1 MSPKTRSRSA
11 RREAAREAARTEPRQ
26 EIHDGV
32 IAWAAQ
38 RNWVI
43 CLLLAVGTFALYS
56 PVLGHP
62 FIFNYDDDGYVL
74 ENQHVQA
81 GLTWATIKWAITST
95 EYSNWHPVTWLSHAL
110 DCQLYGLN
118 PWGHHFTS
126 VLVHVLNVVLLF
138 LLLQRATG
146 ATGRSFVV
154 AALFAVHPLNVES
167 VAWIAEHKSVLCTLF
182 FFLSIGAYGWYA
194 RKPGV
199 GRYLLIVVLFALAL
213 AAKPMAITLP
223 FALLLLDYWPLG
235 RIQGWGEP
243 SEDEQ
248 GPQRSFLWLIAEK
261 LPLLVLCAGSAWV
274 TVYASQQ
281 YGSMRLKLPLGARI
295 GNAICAYAMYLW
307 KGVWPAKLAVFYPH
321 PGMGLAGWKIGLA
334 ALFLMAITAMVWIRR
349 KAQPYLA
356 TGWLWYLGIMVPAV
370 GIVQVG
376 EQGMADR
383 YAYIPL
389 IGIFVMCVWGFAD
402 WAESGELTPKS
413 RAWAAAIVILFFT
426 AFTGDQIRY
435 WKSAAD
441 LWQHAVNVTK
451 DNFTADQNLG
461 AAMIMSDRAAE
472 AIPAL
477 QDGVRL
483 RPQDASAHLNL
494 AGAYALS
501 GHRQEAIQQY
511 ETAIP
516 LTTDRQRLAGPYDT
530 LGRLYEQTGNY
541 QKAIVS
547 YAQSLSIDPSRAS
560 ARERLAHAELS
571 AAIREVAEKP
581 SGSAYLRLGLLMQR
595 QGRTDD
601 ARSAYQQALKLDP
614 GLTGAKQALDSLK

>member
-11 RREAAREAARTEPRQ
+11 RREAEREAARTQPRR
-26 EIHDGV
+26 ETSGGL
-32 IAWAAQ
+32 IAWGAQ
-38 RNWVI
+38 RTWVI
-43 CLLLAVGTFALYS
+43 CLLLAAGTFVLYY

-81 GLTWATIKWAITST
+81 GLTWTTVKWAVTST
-95 EYSNWHPVTWLSHAL
+95 EYSNWHPVAWLSHAM

-118 PWGHHFTS
+118 PAGHHFTS
-126 VLVHVLNVVLLF
+126 LLVHVLNVVLLF

-167 VAWIAEHKSVLCTLF
+167 VAWIAEHKNVFCTLF

-199 GRYLLIVVLFALAL
+199 GRHLALAALFALAL

-235 RIQGWGEP
+235 RIQGWNEPGEYSQASP
-243 SEDEQ
+243 L
-248 GPQRSFLWLIAEK
+248 RLIVEK
-261 LPLLVLCAGSAWV
+261 LPLLLLCVGDAYL
-274 TVYASQQ
+274 TMYASRQ
-281 YGSMRLKLPLGARI
+281 YGSMRLKLPLSARL
-295 GNAICAYAMYLW
+295 GNAIYSYAIYLW

-321 PGMGLAGWKIGLA
+321 PGLGLAGWKVGLA
-334 ALFLMAITAMVWIRR
+334 ALFLIVVSAVVWVRR
-349 KAQPYLA
+349 SAQRYLV
-356 TGWLWYLGIMVPAV
+356 TGWLWYLGILVPTV

-376 EQGMADR
+376 EQAMADR

-389 IGIFVMCVWGFAD
+389 IGIFVMVVWSVGD
-402 WAESGELTPKS
+402 WAERREVSTKS
-413 RAWAAAIVILFFT
+413 MAWTAAIVILFFA

-435 WKSAAD
+435 WRSAAD

-451 DNFTADQNLG
+451 DNFTGDENLG
-461 AAMIMSDRAAE
+461 ASDIMAE
-472 AIPAL
+472 KPEDAIPAL

-511 ETAIP
+511 EAGLP
-516 LTTDRQRLAGPYDT
+516 LARDRSGLAAPYET

-541 QKAIVS
+541 AQAILS
-547 YAQSLSIDPSRAS
+547 YAEALSIDPQRAS
-560 ARERLAHAELS
+560 ARERLNRAEVS
-571 AAIREVAEKP
+571 AAIREVAERP
-581 SGSAYLRLGLLMQR
+581 SAPAYFKLGQLMQQR
-595 QGRTDD
+595 GQTEQ

-614 GLTGAKQALDSLK
+614 KMAAAKTALEGLR